1 MPANS
6 PDYRS
11 TNDAYNRYSVLQ
23 REIANA
29 KKVTKRVDQQL
40 RVKRQVAGFEEAV
53 SVCLSKRKSFRTL
66 LTMFI
71 YFKGDCLGAKERFS

>member
-53 SVCLSKRKSFRTL
+53 SVSSQQTQILSHLAYDILFQRGLSWSQR
-66 LTMFI
+66 
-71 YFKGDCLGAKERFS
+71 EV